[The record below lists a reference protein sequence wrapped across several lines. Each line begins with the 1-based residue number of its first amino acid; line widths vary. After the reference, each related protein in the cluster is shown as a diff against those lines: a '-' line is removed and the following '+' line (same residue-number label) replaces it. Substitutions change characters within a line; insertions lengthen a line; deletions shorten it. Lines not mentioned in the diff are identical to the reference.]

1 MRNKDFELLA
11 PAGNLEIFKGVIESG
26 ADAVYVGGS
35 MFGARAY
42 ANNFTEEELLEA
54 IDFAHLRGV
63 KVYLTV
69 NTLIK
74 NSEFSKLYDY
84 LLVYYKRGLDAVI
97 VQDLGVVECVFFHS
111 LE

>member
-1 MRNKDFELLA
+1 MRKYMRNKDFELLA
-11 PAGNLEIFKGVIESG
+11 PAGSLEILKGVIESG

-74 NSEFSKLYDY
+74 NSEFSKL
-84 LLVYYKRGLDAVI
+84 
-97 VQDLGVVECVFFHS
+97 
-111 LE
+111 

>member
-1 MRNKDFELLA
+1 MTGVQTCALPISPLSITPLSISRL
-11 PAGNLEIFKGVIESG
+11 PAG
-26 ADAVYVGGS
+26 AS

-97 VQDLGVVECVFFHS
+97 VQIF
-111 LE
+111 